1 MADKRDLQ
9 PRLPDLSDPAQR
21 HEQQDVNIWA
31 IGKVGIGL
39 ILTTVISLFLVLGVF
54 RYLEQQDRASQT
66 KLPAGAELPQRT
78 PPPSQPRLLSDEP
91 ADLKDVQASEEQT
104 LTGYGWAD
112 PQHTKV
118 RIPIDKAI
126 DQVVAHGLPSQPAGN
141 QGAAP
146 SVSVPTES
154 SLGPKMQQPGGPL
167 AGQLEGNQG
176 K

>member
-1 MADKRDLQ
+1 MADNKNLQ
-9 PRLPDLSDPAQR
+9 SGLPDMSDPAQR
-21 HEQQDVNIWA
+21 HEAQDVNIWA

-39 ILTTVISLFLVLGVF
+39 AVTTILSLFLVLGVF

-66 KLPAGAELPQRT
+66 PRPPGVEVPQQTLPPE
-78 PPPSQPRLLSDEP
+78 PRLIENEP
-91 ADLKDVQASEEQT
+91 ENLKEYRASEDQV
-104 LTGYGWAD
+104 LGAYSWAD
-112 PQHTKV
+112 PQHTHV

-126 DQVVAHGLPSQPAGN
+126 DQLAQKGLPARSASE
-141 QGAAP
+141 QGAG
-146 SVSVPTES
+146 VTVPTES

>member
-39 ILTTVISLFLVLGVF
+39 AVTTILSLFLVLGVF
-54 RYLEQQDRASQT
+54 RYLEQQDQASQPVAPAGVEVQQN
-66 KLPAGAELPQRT
+66 KLPP
-78 PPPSQPRLLSDEP
+78 QPRLIENEP
-91 ADLKDVQASEEQT
+91 EDLNQVRT
-104 LTGYGWAD
+104 AD
-112 PQHTKV
+112 PQHTHV

-126 DQVVAHGLPSQPAGN
+126 DQLAQRGLPSRQSGD
-141 QGAAP
+141 QGAAA
-146 SVSVPTES
+146 SVTVPTES

>member
-1 MADKRDLQ
+1 MADKKDLQ

-21 HEQQDVNIWA
+21 HESQDVNIWA

-39 ILTTVISLFLVLGVF
+39 ILTTIISLFLVLGVF
-54 RYLEQQDRASQT
+54 RYLEQQDQASQP
-66 KLPAGAELPQRT
+66 KPAAGVEV
-78 PPPSQPRLLSDEP
+78 PPSQQPPEPRLLANEP
-91 ADLKDVQASEEQT
+91 EDLKQVRSSEDQT
-104 LTGYGWAD
+104 LATYGWAD
-112 PQHTKV
+112 PQHTHV

-126 DQVVAHGLPSQPAGN
+126 DQVAQHGLPSRPALDESAVPG
-141 QGAAP
+141 
-146 SVSVPTES
+146 VSMPTDS

>member
-1 MADKRDLQ
+1 MADNKHLETG
-9 PRLPDLSDPAQR
+9 LPDMSDPAQR
-21 HEQQDVNIWA
+21 HETQDVNIWA

-39 ILTTVISLFLVLGVF
+39 AVTTILSLFLVLGVF
-54 RYLEQQDRASQT
+54 RYLEQQDRASR
-66 KLPAGAELPQRT
+66 PV
-78 PPPSQPRLLSDEP
+78 PPPGVEVPQQTLPPEPRLIENEP
-91 ADLKDVQASEEQT
+91 ANLKEYRTSEDQV
-104 LTGYGWAD
+104 LDGYSWAD
-112 PQHTKV
+112 PQHTRV

-126 DQVVAHGLPSQPAGN
+126 DQLAQKGLPTRA
-141 QGAAP
+141 GAADAA

>member
-1 MADKRDLQ
+1 MADKKDLQ

-21 HEQQDVNIWA
+21 HETEDVNIWA

-39 ILTTVISLFLVLGVF
+39 IVTTILSLFLVLGVF
-54 RYLEQQDRASQT
+54 RYLEQQDRASQPPPRVGGNVQQ
-66 KLPAGAELPQRT
+66 KLPP
-78 PPPSQPRLLSDEP
+78 QPRLVEDEP
-91 ADLKDVQASEEQT
+91 DDLKQVRTEEDQS
-104 LTGYGWAD
+104 LNGYGWAD
-112 PQHTKV
+112 QQHTHVK
-118 RIPIDKAI
+118 IPIDRAI
-126 DQVVAHGLPSQPAGN
+126 DQVAQRGLPVRPSGDQG
-141 QGAAP
+141 GAA

>member
-1 MADKRDLQ
+1 MADKGDLQ

-39 ILTTVISLFLVLGVF
+39 AVTTILSLFLVLGVF
-54 RYLEQQDRASQT
+54 RYLEQQDQASQPVT
-66 KLPAGAELPQRT
+66 PAGVEVQQNKLPP
-78 PPPSQPRLLSDEP
+78 QPRLIENEP
-91 ADLKDVQASEEQT
+91 EDLNQVHTGEDQT
-104 LTGYGWAD
+104 LSTYGWAD
-112 PQHTKV
+112 PQHTHV

-126 DQVVAHGLPSQPAGN
+126 DQLAQRGLPSRQGGD
-141 QGAAP
+141 QGAAA
-146 SVSVPTES
+146 SVSVPTDS